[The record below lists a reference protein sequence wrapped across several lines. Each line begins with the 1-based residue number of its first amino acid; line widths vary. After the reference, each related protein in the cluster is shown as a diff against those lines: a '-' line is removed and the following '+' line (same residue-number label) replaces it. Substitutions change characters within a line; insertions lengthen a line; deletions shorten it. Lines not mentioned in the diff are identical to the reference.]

1 MHINTKNTC
10 DHLCLI
16 VWFQELKT
24 RTYMWQGRRNW
35 SWYLGRCSRKEWNA
49 KRLDNQGSLH
59 QRDHNKSNKVQNI
72 SSFSCIFF
80 YKKLRWVWVSIFIK
94 KGLKVQK
101 ILTQMLY
108 KLFINKVLTNSNSRL
123 RYEFNSYWLNLHL
136 WTLTHWGFLNIYAKN
151 NLPRAAHG

>member
-1 MHINTKNTC
+1 MIKCSTVKCSTKMLIWPINLVAEC
-10 DHLCLI
+10 A
-16 VWFQELKT
+16 
-24 RTYMWQGRRNW
+24 NW